1 MSAMKIK
8 FFKHSIFCLII
19 FSNTFFGKE
28 FDQLFIIN
36 EPIENSSNIEKSI
49 NNAFNTMIYRLSGNP
64 SPSNIW
70 KIINAGNSRK
80 DFIQSYSIKNFN
92 DESYLQVYFDKDL
105 LVKKFNELSIP
116 AIGISRPVILF
127 LINIDTGI
135 SSPYLIKDSES
146 KSEIDLMIKKS
157 LDNFSNKRG
166 IFLELPEPD
175 LDDLNIMT
183 SYSKLINSNDLLNS
197 KYASDHVIQIK
208 LTKIGV
214 NHWLVDGDVNFEYKD
229 NDFNDYFIKK
239 FEEYLANVINIH
251 LDKNKIDTSILTIAQ
266 LSIDN
271 IYNYN
276 DYIASRT
283 LIRNLVA
290 TKDIDI
296 DSFSINK
303 ISYNLNIYG
312 NFDSFTKEIS
322 DSNYMKITNIEY
334 SNNKIELGYKR

>member
-1 MSAMKIK
+1 MKIK
-8 FFKHSIFCLII
+8 FFKHTIFCLII

-116 AIGISRPVILF
+116 ATGISRPVILF

-183 SYSKLINSNDLLNS
+183 SYSKLINSNNLLNS
-197 KYASDHVIQIK
+197 KYASDQVIQIK

-214 NHWLVDGDVNFEYKD
+214 NHWLVDGDINFEYKD

-296 DSFSINK
+296 DSFSNNK

>member
-8 FFKHSIFCLII
+8 FFKHTIFCLII

-116 AIGISRPVILF
+116 ATGISRPVILF

-135 SSPYLIKDSES
+135 SSPYFIKDSES

-183 SYSKLINSNDLLNS
+183 SYSKLINSNNLLNS
-197 KYASDHVIQIK
+197 KYASDQVIQIK

-214 NHWLVDGDVNFEYKD
+214 NHWLVDGDINFEYKD

-296 DSFSINK
+296 DSFSNNK

>member
-183 SYSKLINSNDLLNS
+183 SYSKLINSNNLLNS
-197 KYASDHVIQIK
+197 KYASDQVIQIK

-214 NHWLVDGDVNFEYKD
+214 NHWLVDGDINFEYKD

-334 SNNKIELGYKR
+334 SNNKIELEYKR

>member
-1 MSAMKIK
+1 MKIK

-183 SYSKLINSNDLLNS
+183 SYSKLINSNNLLNS
-197 KYASDHVIQIK
+197 KYASDQVIQIK

-214 NHWLVDGDVNFEYKD
+214 NHWLVDGDINFEYKD

>member
-1 MSAMKIK
+1 MSAIKIR
-8 FFKHSIFCLII
+8 FFKHTIFCLII

-92 DESYLQVYFDKDL
+92 DESYLQVYFDKNL

-116 AIGISRPVILF
+116 ATGISRPVILF

-197 KYASDHVIQIK
+197 KYASDQVIQIK

-214 NHWLVDGDVNFEYKD
+214 NYWLVDGDINFEYKD

-296 DSFSINK
+296 DSFSNNK

>member
-1 MSAMKIK
+1 
-8 FFKHSIFCLII
+8 
-19 FSNTFFGKE
+19 
-28 FDQLFIIN
+28 
-36 EPIENSSNIEKSI
+36 
-49 NNAFNTMIYRLSGNP
+49 
-64 SPSNIW
+64 
-70 KIINAGNSRK
+70 
-80 DFIQSYSIKNFN
+80 
-92 DESYLQVYFDKDL
+92 
-105 LVKKFNELSIP
+105 
-116 AIGISRPVILF
+116 
-127 LINIDTGI
+127 
-135 SSPYLIKDSES
+135 
-146 KSEIDLMIKKS
+146 
-157 LDNFSNKRG
+157 
-166 IFLELPEPD
+166 
-175 LDDLNIMT
+175 
-183 SYSKLINSNDLLNS
+183 
-197 KYASDHVIQIK
+197 
-208 LTKIGV
+208 
-214 NHWLVDGDVNFEYKD
+214 LVDGDINFEYKD

-296 DSFSINK
+296 DSFSNNK

>member
-157 LDNFSNKRG
+157 LDNFYNKRG

-183 SYSKLINSNDLLNS
+183 SYSKLINSNNLLNS
-197 KYASDHVIQIK
+197 KYASDQVIQIK

-214 NHWLVDGDVNFEYKD
+214 NHWLVDGDINFEYKD

>member
-8 FFKHSIFCLII
+8 FFKHTIFCLII

-116 AIGISRPVILF
+116 ATGISRPVILF

-197 KYASDHVIQIK
+197 KYASDQVIQIK

-214 NHWLVDGDVNFEYKD
+214 NYWLVDGDINFEYKD

-296 DSFSINK
+296 DSFSNNK

>member
-157 LDNFSNKRG
+157 LDNFSHKRG

-183 SYSKLINSNDLLNS
+183 SYSKLINSNNLLNS
-197 KYASDHVIQIK
+197 KYASDQVIQIK

-214 NHWLVDGDVNFEYKD
+214 NHWLVDGDINFEYKD

>member
-1 MSAMKIK
+1 MKIK
-8 FFKHSIFCLII
+8 FFKHTIFCLII
-19 FSNTFFGKE
+19 FSNTCFGKE

-116 AIGISRPVILF
+116 ATGISRPVILF

-183 SYSKLINSNDLLNS
+183 SYSKLINSNNLLNS
-197 KYASDHVIQIK
+197 KYASDQVIQIK

-214 NHWLVDGDVNFEYKD
+214 NHWLVDGDINFEYKD

-312 NFDSFTKEIS
+312 DFDSFTKEIS

>member
-8 FFKHSIFCLII
+8 FFKHTIFCLII

-116 AIGISRPVILF
+116 ATGISRPVILF

-183 SYSKLINSNDLLNS
+183 SYSKLINSNNLLNS
-197 KYASDHVIQIK
+197 KYASDQVIQIK

-214 NHWLVDGDVNFEYKD
+214 NHWLVDGDINFEYKD

-296 DSFSINK
+296 DSFSNNK

>member
-80 DFIQSYSIKNFN
+80 GFIQSYSIKNFN

-183 SYSKLINSNDLLNS
+183 SYSKLINSNNLLNS
-197 KYASDHVIQIK
+197 KYASDQVIQIK

-214 NHWLVDGDVNFEYKD
+214 NHWLVDGDINFEYKD

-334 SNNKIELGYKR
+334 SNNKIELEYKR

>member
-8 FFKHSIFCLII
+8 FFKHTIFCLII

-92 DESYLQVYFDKDL
+92 DESYLQVYFDKNL

-116 AIGISRPVILF
+116 ATGISRPVILF

-183 SYSKLINSNDLLNS
+183 SYSKLINSNNLLNS
-197 KYASDHVIQIK
+197 KYASDQVIQIK

-214 NHWLVDGDVNFEYKD
+214 NHWLVDGDINFEYKD

-296 DSFSINK
+296 DSFSNNK

>member
-1 MSAMKIK
+1 MKIK

-116 AIGISRPVILF
+116 ATGISRPVILF

-183 SYSKLINSNDLLNS
+183 SYSKLINSNNLLNS
-197 KYASDHVIQIK
+197 KYASDQVIQIK

-214 NHWLVDGDVNFEYKD
+214 NHWLVDGDINFEYKD

-312 NFDSFTKEIS
+312 DFDSFTKEIS

>member
-1 MSAMKIK
+1 MKIK

-116 AIGISRPVILF
+116 ATGISRPVILF

-157 LDNFSNKRG
+157 LDKFSDKRG

-183 SYSKLINSNDLLNS
+183 SYSKLINSNNLLNS
-197 KYASDHVIQIK
+197 KYASDQVIQIK

-214 NHWLVDGDVNFEYKD
+214 NHWLVDGDINFEYKD

-239 FEEYLANVINIH
+239 FEEYLANEINS
-251 LDKNKIDTSILTIAQ
+251 L
-266 LSIDN
+266 LS
-271 IYNYN
+271 
-276 DYIASRT
+276 T
-283 LIRNLVA
+283 
-290 TKDIDI
+290 
-296 DSFSINK
+296 
-303 ISYNLNIYG
+303 
-312 NFDSFTKEIS
+312 
-322 DSNYMKITNIEY
+322 
-334 SNNKIELGYKR
+334 

>member
-1 MSAMKIK
+1 MKIK
-8 FFKHSIFCLII
+8 FFKHTIFCLII

-116 AIGISRPVILF
+116 ATGISRPVILF

-197 KYASDHVIQIK
+197 KYASDQVIQIK

-214 NHWLVDGDVNFEYKD
+214 NYWLVDGDINFEYKD

-296 DSFSINK
+296 DSFSNNK

>member
-1 MSAMKIK
+1 MKIK
-8 FFKHSIFCLII
+8 FFKHTIFCLII
-19 FSNTFFGKE
+19 FSNTCFGKE

-70 KIINAGNSRK
+70 KIINAGNPRK

-92 DESYLQVYFDKDL
+92 DKSYLQVYFDKDL

-116 AIGISRPVILF
+116 ATGISRPVILF

-146 KSEIDLMIKKS
+146 KSEIDLMIKES
-157 LDNFSNKRG
+157 LDNFSDKRG

-183 SYSKLINSNDLLNS
+183 SYSKLINSNNLLNS
-197 KYASDHVIQIK
+197 KYASDQVIQIK

-214 NHWLVDGDVNFEYKD
+214 NHWLVDGDINFEYKD

-239 FEEYLANVINIH
+239 FDEYLANVINNL
-251 LDKNKIDTSILTIAQ
+251 LDENKIDTSILTIAQ

-276 DYIASRT
+276 DYVTSRT

-322 DSNYMKITNIEY
+322 DSNFMKITNIEY

>member
-1 MSAMKIK
+1 MKIK

-157 LDNFSNKRG
+157 LDNFYNKRG

-183 SYSKLINSNDLLNS
+183 SYSKLINSNNLLNS
-197 KYASDHVIQIK
+197 KYASDQVIQIK

-214 NHWLVDGDVNFEYKD
+214 NHWLVDGDINFEYKD

>member
-1 MSAMKIK
+1 MKIK

-157 LDNFSNKRG
+157 LDNFSHKRG

-183 SYSKLINSNDLLNS
+183 SYSKLINSNNLLNS
-197 KYASDHVIQIK
+197 KYASDQVIQIK

-214 NHWLVDGDVNFEYKD
+214 NHWLVDGDINFEYKD

-322 DSNYMKITNIEY
+322 DSNFMKITNIEY

>member
-8 FFKHSIFCLII
+8 FFKHTIFCLII

-92 DESYLQVYFDKDL
+92 DESYLQVYFDKNL

-116 AIGISRPVILF
+116 ATGISRPVILF

-183 SYSKLINSNDLLNS
+183 SYSKLINSNNLLNS
-197 KYASDHVIQIK
+197 KYASDQVIQIK

-214 NHWLVDGDVNFEYKD
+214 NYWLVDGDINFEYKD

-296 DSFSINK
+296 DSFSNNK

>member
-116 AIGISRPVILF
+116 ATGISRPVILF

-157 LDNFSNKRG
+157 LDKFSDKRG

-183 SYSKLINSNDLLNS
+183 SYSKLINSNNLLNS
-197 KYASDHVIQIK
+197 KYASDQVIQIK

-214 NHWLVDGDVNFEYKD
+214 NHWLVDGDINFEYKD

-239 FEEYLANVINIH
+239 FEEYLANEINSL

-271 IYNYN
+271 IHNYN
-276 DYIASRT
+276 DYITSRT

-312 NFDSFTKEIS
+312 NFGSFTKEIS
-322 DSNYMKITNIEY
+322 DSNFMKITNIEY
-334 SNNKIELGYKR
+334 SNNKLELGYKR

>member
-1 MSAMKIK
+1 MQHIK
-8 FFKHSIFCLII
+8 HIIFCLII

-80 DFIQSYSIKNFN
+80 GFIQSYSIKNFN

-183 SYSKLINSNDLLNS
+183 SYSKLINSNNLLNS
-197 KYASDHVIQIK
+197 KYASDQVIQIK

-214 NHWLVDGDVNFEYKD
+214 NHWLVDGDINFEYKD

-334 SNNKIELGYKR
+334 SNNKIELEYKR

>member
-1 MSAMKIK
+1 MKIK
-8 FFKHSIFCLII
+8 FFKHTIFCLII

-116 AIGISRPVILF
+116 ATGISRPVILF

-183 SYSKLINSNDLLNS
+183 SYSKLINSNNLLNS
-197 KYASDHVIQIK
+197 KYASDQVIQIK

-214 NHWLVDGDVNFEYKD
+214 NYWLVDGDINFEYKD

-296 DSFSINK
+296 DSFSNNK

>member
-1 MSAMKIK
+1 MKIK

-116 AIGISRPVILF
+116 ATGISRPVILF

-183 SYSKLINSNDLLNS
+183 SYSKLINSNNLLNS
-197 KYASDHVIQIK
+197 KYASDQVIQIK

-214 NHWLVDGDVNFEYKD
+214 NHWLVDGDINFEYKD

>member
-8 FFKHSIFCLII
+8 FFKHTIFCLII

-92 DESYLQVYFDKDL
+92 DESYLQVYFDKNL

-116 AIGISRPVILF
+116 ATGISRPVILF

-183 SYSKLINSNDLLNS
+183 SYSKLINSNNLLNS
-197 KYASDHVIQIK
+197 KYASDQVIQIK

-214 NHWLVDGDVNFEYKD
+214 NYWLVDGDINFEYKD

-296 DSFSINK
+296 DSFS
-303 ISYNLNIYG
+303 
-312 NFDSFTKEIS
+312 
-322 DSNYMKITNIEY
+322 
-334 SNNKIELGYKR
+334 NNKI

>member
-1 MSAMKIK
+1 
-8 FFKHSIFCLII
+8 
-19 FSNTFFGKE
+19 
-28 FDQLFIIN
+28 
-36 EPIENSSNIEKSI
+36 
-49 NNAFNTMIYRLSGNP
+49 MIYRLSGNP

-92 DESYLQVYFDKDL
+92 EESYLQVYFDKDL

-116 AIGISRPVILF
+116 ATGISRPVILF

-135 SSPYLIKDSES
+135 SSPYFIKDSES

-183 SYSKLINSNDLLNS
+183 SYSKLINSNNLLNS
-197 KYASDHVIQIK
+197 KYASDQVIQIK

-214 NHWLVDGDVNFEYKD
+214 NHWLVDGDINFEYKD

-296 DSFSINK
+296 DSFSNNK

>member
-1 MSAMKIK
+1 MKIK

-157 LDNFSNKRG
+157 LDNFSHKRG

-183 SYSKLINSNDLLNS
+183 SYSKLINSNNLLNS
-197 KYASDHVIQIK
+197 KYASDQVIQIK

-214 NHWLVDGDVNFEYKD
+214 NHWLVDGDINFEYKD

>member
-1 MSAMKIK
+1 MSVMKIK

-157 LDNFSNKRG
+157 LDNFYNKRG

-183 SYSKLINSNDLLNS
+183 SYSKLINSNNLLNS
-197 KYASDHVIQIK
+197 KYASDQVIQIK

-214 NHWLVDGDVNFEYKD
+214 NHWLVDGDINFEYKD

>member
-8 FFKHSIFCLII
+8 FFKHTIFCLII

-92 DESYLQVYFDKDL
+92 DESYLQVYFDKNL

-116 AIGISRPVILF
+116 ATGISRPVILF

-135 SSPYLIKDSES
+135 SSPYFIKDSES

-183 SYSKLINSNDLLNS
+183 SYSKLINSNNLLNS
-197 KYASDHVIQIK
+197 KYASDQVIQIK

-214 NHWLVDGDVNFEYKD
+214 NHWLVDGDINFEYKD

-296 DSFSINK
+296 DSFSNNK

>member
-1 MSAMKIK
+1 MKIR

-116 AIGISRPVILF
+116 ATGISRPVILF

-157 LDNFSNKRG
+157 LDKFSDKRG

-183 SYSKLINSNDLLNS
+183 SYSKLINSNNLLNS
-197 KYASDHVIQIK
+197 KYASDQVIQIK

-214 NHWLVDGDVNFEYKD
+214 NHWLVDGDINFEYKD

-239 FEEYLANVINIH
+239 FEEYLANEINSL

-271 IYNYN
+271 IHNYN
-276 DYIASRT
+276 DYITSRT

-312 NFDSFTKEIS
+312 NFGSFTKEIS
-322 DSNYMKITNIEY
+322 DSNFMKITNIEH
-334 SNNKIELGYKR
+334 SNNKLELGYKR

>member
-1 MSAMKIK
+1 MSAMKIR
-8 FFKHSIFCLII
+8 FFKHTIFCLII
-19 FSNTFFGKE
+19 FSNTCFGKK

-116 AIGISRPVILF
+116 ATGISRPVILF

-157 LDNFSNKRG
+157 LDKFSDKRG

-183 SYSKLINSNDLLNS
+183 SYSKLINSNNLLNS
-197 KYASDHVIQIK
+197 KYASDQVIQIK

-214 NHWLVDGDVNFEYKD
+214 NHWLVDGDINFEYKD

-239 FEEYLANVINIH
+239 FEEYLANEINSL

-271 IYNYN
+271 IHNYN
-276 DYIASRT
+276 DYITSRT